1 MFSPLKCIVVVTW
14 MCVWYLCISRCI
26 KTYWHYI
33 EFEYVWTNITWLAFG
48 LIFRYSNQGHNS
60 KRHIHILICFWCMMH
75 TCQVIYITYII
86 RWIAF
91 TFSLRAIFP
100 EDYLN
105 EKKFNAC
112 CQKDLDNINN
122 LPNLLFVS
130 CQNFE
135 LSFWVNE
142 K

>member
-1 MFSPLKCIVVVTW
+1 MDCCCDMNVCVVTLYIQ
-14 MCVWYLCISRCI
+14 MYQNILTLHRVWVCLN
-26 KTYWHYI
+26 K
-33 EFEYVWTNITWLAFG
+33 NN
-48 LIFRYSNQGHNS
+48 LIGICPNFSLNQGHNS